1 MASPRS
7 KKQQTPPDPLHEVVV
22 GKLYTV
28 NSDELKYD
36 HLEQVTAL
44 VDLSGDPE
52 LIDDRERYLYISWTT
67 SDDVDEGQFEGVVRF
82 CSSVM
87 KSKGQRVLVVG
98 HQDVVDTVATCVLR
112 EFVGC
117 DAQTALDV
125 MRQHRQNSMTKSELV
140 ETVLKY
146 KPS

>member
-1 MASPRS
+1 MPSPRS
-7 KKQQTPPDPLHEVVV
+7 KRQQPPADPLHEVVV

-28 NSDELKYD
+28 SWQELKHE
-36 HLEQVTAL
+36 HLEKVTAL
-44 VDLSGDPE
+44 VDLSGEPE
-52 LIDDRERYLYISWTT
+52 LIDERDRYLYVSWTT
-67 SDDVDEGQFEGVVRF
+67 SDNVDEGQFEGVVRF

-117 DAQTALDV
+117 DPQTALDV

-140 ETVLKY
+140 ETVFRY